1 MNTAPRFAEIG
12 IRSNFSFL
20 EGASHPEEFAVAAV
34 RFGLAGIGLADRNTV
49 AGTVR
54 LHVMAQKEKI
64 PYHPGARLCFSD
76 DTPDILAYP
85 VDRPAWGRLCRL
97 LSQGNLR

>member
-1 MNTAPRFAEIG
+1 MSLAPRFAEIG

-20 EGASHPEEFAVAAV
+20 EGASHPEELAVAAK
-34 RFGLAGIGLADRNTV
+34 RLKLLGIGVADRNTV

-54 LHVMAQKEKI
+54 MHLAAKEARLD
-64 PYHPGARLCFSD
+64 YHPGARLDFSD

-85 VDRPAWGRLCRL
+85 IVRPAWGRLCRL
-97 LSQGNLR
+97 LSHGN

>member
-1 MNTAPRFAEIG
+1 MSTPRFAEIG

-20 EGASHPEEFAVAAV
+20 EGASHPEEFVVAAL
-34 RFGLAGIGLADRNTV
+34 RLGLTGIGIADRNTV

-54 LHVMAQKEKI
+54 MHVMAKEEGLS
-64 PYHPGARLCFSD
+64 YHPGARLCFTD

-85 VDRPAWGRLCRL
+85 IDRPAWGRLCRL